1 MIKNKNNILFQT
13 YHCLLLSV
21 VLATI
26 TLPVMSCGDDLL
38 NTETRSEKS
47 NSEYKLT
54 LTLDPD
60 IVYLNSNT
68 QVTVT
73 VERLVH
79 RDSVSTNAPTSLQLS
94 AVGGLLQ
101 GNVEIVMNYTS
112 IYAPYVTL
120 DNEVGAKFE
129 ILAFYIPTSSY
140 STVVGVGYYNY
151 VEKGHVSALY
161 DGLNVTLPVRLVK
174 PR

>member
-1 MIKNKNNILFQT
+1 MIKNKNNILF
-13 YHCLLLSV
+13 YSYRCLLLQA
-21 VLATI
+21 VLALML
-26 TLPVMSCGDDLL
+26 LPVMSCGDDLL

-68 QVTVT
+68 EVTVT

-79 RDSVSTNAPTSLQLS
+79 KDSVSATPTSLKLS
-94 AVGGLLQ
+94 AVGGSLQ
-101 GNVEIVMNYTS
+101 GNVEYNNTTIYT
-112 IYAPYVTL
+112 PYVTL

-129 ILAFYIPTSSY
+129 VLAFYIPKSSY
-140 STVVGVGYYNY
+140 STTSGYYNY

>member
-1 MIKNKNNILFQT
+1 M
-13 YHCLLLSV
+13 
-21 VLATI
+21 
-26 TLPVMSCGDDLL
+26 
-38 NTETRSEKS
+38 
-47 NSEYKLT
+47 
-54 LTLDPD
+54 
-60 IVYLNSNT
+60 
-68 QVTVT
+68 
-73 VERLVH
+73 
-79 RDSVSTNAPTSLQLS
+79 S
-94 AVGGLLQ
+94 AVGGSLQ
-101 GNVEIVMNYTS
+101 GNVEYNNTS

>member
-1 MIKNKNNILFQT
+1 MINVKRNILFQA
-13 YHCLLLSV
+13 YRCLLLSA
-21 VLATI
+21 VLALML
-26 TLPVMSCGDDLL
+26 LPVMSCGDDLL

-68 QVTVT
+68 EVTVT

-79 RDSVSTNAPTSLQLS
+79 KDSVSATPTSLKLS
-94 AVGGLLQ
+94 AVGGSLQ
-101 GNVEIVMNYTS
+101 GNVEYNNTS

-120 DNEVGAKFE
+120 DNEVVAKFE

>member
-13 YHCLLLSV
+13 YRCLLLSV

-79 RDSVSTNAPTSLQLS
+79 RDSVSTNAPSSLKLS
-94 AVGGLLQ
+94 AVGGSLQ
-101 GNVEIVMNYTS
+101 GNVEYNNTTIYT
-112 IYAPYVTL
+112 PYVTL

-129 ILAFYIPTSSY
+129 VLAFYIPKSSY
-140 STVVGVGYYNY
+140 STAAGVGYYNY
-151 VEKGHVSALY
+151 VENGHVSALY